1 MLVANPIP
9 YKGQLLARRLDKLRE
24 LQLEQPTNGQWLN
37 SAGESVLGLFPRRE
51 WCVEFVE
58 LRPGSMVVVVERLRD
73 MVLVLL
79 VPRKAEVASA
89 PDRASANTGLPKPS
103 DILV

>member
-1 MLVANPIP
+1 MNTNESS
-9 YKGQLLARRLDKLRE
+9 QLLV
-24 LQLEQPTNGQWLN
+24 NGETLLVNPYW
-37 SAGESVLGLFPRRE
+37 GCFRGD

-58 LRPGSMVVVVERLRD
+58 RPGSMVVVVERLRD
-73 MVLVLL
+73 KVLVL

>member
-1 MLVANPIP
+1 MLASNPIP
-9 YKGQLLARRLDKLRE
+9 YKGQLLARSLDKQGEHR
-24 LQLEQPTNGQWLN
+24 QTQPNNSQWLN
-37 SAGESVLGLFPRRE
+37 SASESVLRQFPRRE

-73 MVLVLL
+73 MVLV
-79 VPRKAEVASA
+79 PRKAEVASA